1 MRLKTKGQDHRASA
15 FSLLTLALTL
25 ILILIAQIK
34 SQVEKMHWPDYR
46 LNMGSQSQSS
56 KLACDLKYIAR
67 DP

>member
-1 MRLKTKGQDHRASA
+1 MQLQTKGQDHRASI
-15 FSLLTLALTL
+15 FSLLTLT
-25 ILILIAQIK
+25 LILIAQIK